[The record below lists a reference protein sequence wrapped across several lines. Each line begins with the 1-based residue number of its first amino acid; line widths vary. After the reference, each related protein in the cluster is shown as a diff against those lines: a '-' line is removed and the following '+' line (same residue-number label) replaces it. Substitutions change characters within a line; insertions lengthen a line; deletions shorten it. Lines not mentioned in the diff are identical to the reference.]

1 MKVFKFGGASVK
13 DADSVKNLVDILKIF
28 GNEKIVIVISAMGK
42 MTNAFEKLTGVF
54 FNKQDT
60 SESFNFIKKFH
71 IEIAKKLFS
80 VKEHIIYHE
89 LSDIFSS
96 LETYFKKEPSQD
108 YDFEYDQIVSN
119 GEIISTKIVSA
130 YLNDAGINCQWLDAR
145 DLIKTDN
152 NYRDAK
158 INWQLTQEQSKKNIL
173 PLFSN
178 KKSIVLTQG
187 FIGRASDG
195 NSTTLGR
202 EGSDYSAAI
211 IAYSLDAEEVIIWKD
226 VSGVL
231 NADPKWFDETIKLE
245 QISYHDAIELAY
257 YGATIIHPKTIKPL
271 QNKQIPLFVRSFIK
285 PEEQGTII
293 KDDITTLKVPSFIF
307 KVNQVLITISPKDF
321 SFIVEENLRD
331 IFHIFTEMKI
341 KINVM
346 QNSAI
351 RFSVCVD
358 HDERRLPPLI
368 SKLKEKFKVLYN
380 SGLELIT
387 IRHYDQNTI
396 DRVCVEKEIL
406 LEQKSRT
413 TVQLVVKPQKV
424 IGQ

>member
-1 MKVFKFGGASVK
+1 MRVFKFGGASVK
-13 DADSVKNLVDILKIF
+13 DAESVINLADILKIF
-28 GNEKIVIVISAMGK
+28 DNEKIVVIISAMGK
-42 MTNAFEKLTGVF
+42 MTNAFEKLTDVF

-60 SESFNFIKKFH
+60 TESLNFIKNYH
-71 IEIAKKLFS
+71 AEIAKKLFPDKKHP
-80 VKEHIIYHE
+80 VYIE
-89 LSDIFSS
+89 LSDIFGS
-96 LETYFKKEPSQD
+96 LEKHLKKEPSAD

-130 YLNDAGINCQWLDAR
+130 YLNDAGINCHWLNAKEI
-145 DLIKTDN
+145 IKTDN

-158 INWQLTQEQSKKNIL
+158 VNWQLTQEQTKKIVL

-178 KKSIVLTQG
+178 KNSIVLTQG
-187 FIGRASDG
+187 FIGCATDG
-195 NSTTLGR
+195 SSVTLGR

-211 IAYSLDAEEVIIWKD
+211 IAYSLDASETVIWKD

-257 YGATIIHPKTIKPL
+257 YGATVIHPKTIKPL

-285 PEEQGTII
+285 PDEPGTLI
-293 KDDITTLKVPSFIF
+293 KDDITALKVPSFIF
-307 KVNQVLITISPKDF
+307 KINQVLITISPKDF

-331 IFHIFTEMKI
+331 IFHVFSEMKT

-346 QNSAI
+346 QNSAL

-358 HDERRLPPLI
+358 YDKRRMPPLI

-387 IRHYDQNTI
+387 IRHYDQQTI
-396 DRVCVEKEIL
+396 DRVCVEKEVL

-413 TVQLVVKPQKV
+413 TVQLVVKPL
-424 IGQ
+424 